1 VTPFTVLSASML
13 QLALAATFV
22 VIPAVGRRCGPYAQW
37 AAESEV
43 ARQKVPAAVL
53 AEHRINFGASRT
65 SVVVAVSIGL
75 CLAALASLNLAGN
88 QGGRI
93 VSWIFLPI
101 VFILGCIIM
110 PGEVFPTW
118 YIESAFKKTGDPV
131 LVSLNV
137 KAFVDAAVGVY
148 PAWFP
153 WVTAARLLLATL
165 GSLLASFLL
174 AMPSANV
181 YFG

>member
-1 VTPFTVLSASML
+1 ML

-101 VFILGCIIM
+101 VFILALAGSLARQA
-110 PGEVFPTW
+110 PVPVSAGTLPTHRPQFVGMV
-118 YIESAFKKTGDPV
+118 AGVTVV
-131 LVSLNV
+131 LVALT
-137 KAFVDAAVGVY
+137 FL
-148 PAWFP
+148 PA
-153 WVTAARLLLATL
+153 LA
-165 GSLLASFLL
+165 LAPL
-174 AMPSANV
+174 AEGLS
-181 YFG
+181 